1 MALGSCNYDVN
12 GLFQGCNLGE
22 WKRMRKRK
30 RKRKRNSKRLVTP
43 RVKGRE
49 EMRWDEKT
57 IG

>member
-30 RKRKRNSKRLVTP
+30 RKRNSKRLVTP